1 MCTGSAVR
9 AGRMRWAMRLVLSRR
24 KIRASCVRLSASSG
38 AGSCARKPQG
48 LTMMRLVRHARSG
61 REEKRAVSS
70 RKKWSRGY
78 PEIRRA
84 GAVMQSGTMAGVLV
98 VFHLLTT
105 GHGEGHIED
114 TAESVVRKVWGPP
127 GAGVDLYQDGPT
139 SKLITLSENF
149 SAMRTFP

>member
-1 MCTGSAVR
+1 
-9 AGRMRWAMRLVLSRR
+9 
-24 KIRASCVRLSASSG
+24 
-38 AGSCARKPQG
+38 
-48 LTMMRLVRHARSG
+48 MMRLVRDARSG
-61 REEKRAVSS
+61 GEEEYAVSG

-114 TAESVVRKVWGPP
+114 TAELDN
-127 GAGVDLYQDGPT
+127 A
-139 SKLITLSENF
+139 F
-149 SAMRTFP
+149 A